1 MRKIILIN
9 ISCFTWGDIMKLK
22 LNKIKE
28 ELVLCDY
35 DVYQEIISKED
46 NYTMYKIARNSS
58 SNPMGI
64 LYNCMIYLEN
74 GRITPQEI
82 LINSET
88 NIIEKV
94 TLFVSKNINYKISFA
109 NYLITEKMFECNIE
123 LNECT
128 IDWKGR
134 FLKIVKES
142 SLMWGEKDNLMY
154 FIFSDAPKKM
164 NAYYV
169 SKNCRILV
177 DDCGNIQGFSIR

>member
-1 MRKIILIN
+1 M
-9 ISCFTWGDIMKLK
+9 GDIMILN
-22 LNKIKE
+22 LNKITDE
-28 ELVLCDY
+28 MVLCDY
-35 DVYQEIISKED
+35 TIYQETISPID
-46 NYTMYKIARNSS
+46 NYTMYKISRNSS

-64 LYNCMIYLEN
+64 SYSCMIYLEN

-94 TLFVSKNINYKISFA
+94 TLFVSKNINYKISLA

-142 SLMWGEKDNLMY
+142 LFLWGEKENLIY
-154 FIFSDAPKKM
+154 LIFSDAPKKL
-164 NAYYV
+164 NAYYI
-169 SKNCRILV
+169 SKNFKILV
-177 DDCGNIQGFSIR
+177 DDYKNIQGFSLMQQ